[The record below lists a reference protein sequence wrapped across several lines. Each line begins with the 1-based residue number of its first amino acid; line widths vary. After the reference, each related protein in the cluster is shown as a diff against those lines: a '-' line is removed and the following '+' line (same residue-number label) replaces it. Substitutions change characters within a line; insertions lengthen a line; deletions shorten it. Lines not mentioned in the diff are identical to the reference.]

1 MIKEG
6 ANHGKRIQPIR
17 KYLCI
22 PPGNCFH
29 RISCRTGNVWGGR
42 LDSKKSCR
50 GLANVIVK
58 DPTLGVDVAY
68 NSGLIE
74 INLYIIIEYGT
85 RITSVANSVA
95 HNIRFKVEKAMG
107 LPADHVLINVHV
119 RGLRIS
125 NPD

>member
-1 MIKEG
+1 MENGSNPFGNIYVSHR
-6 ANHGKRIQPIR
+6 AIASIV
-17 KYLCI
+17 YLVVQETY
-22 PPGNCFH
+22 GVVGLTAKN
-29 RISCRTGNVWGGR
+29 
-42 LDSKKSCR
+42 LAE

-68 NSGLIE
+68 NNDLIE
-74 INLYIIIEYGT
+74 INVYIIIEYGT

-95 HNIRFKVEKAMG
+95 HNIRFRVEQAMG
-107 LPADHVLINVHV
+107 VPADHVLINVHV